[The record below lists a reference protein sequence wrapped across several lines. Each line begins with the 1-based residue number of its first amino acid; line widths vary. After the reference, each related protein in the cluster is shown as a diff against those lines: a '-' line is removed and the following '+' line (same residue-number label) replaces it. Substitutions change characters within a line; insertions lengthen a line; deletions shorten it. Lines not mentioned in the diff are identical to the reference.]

1 MDRGIH
7 DLKRHLPS
15 TLYIYIYTEL
25 VIKFNENLSLW
36 KSALDSSFAGGGPS
50 SINGIFAKVFADS
63 RGLILLLR
71 LKFRVEGV
79 ESWKK
84 GERPTRN
91 DDKDVTIIKY
101 AFTFG

>member
-1 MDRGIH
+1 MDRGIL

-15 TLYIYIYTEL
+15 TLYIYIYIEL

-36 KSALDSSFAGGGPS
+36 KSALDSSFDCFAGGGPS

-71 LKFRVEGV
+71 LKFRRGRKLE
-79 ESWKK
+79 
-84 GERPTRN
+84 ERPTRN